1 MTVRAVL
8 FDLDNTLYPAS
19 NGLMLSIDQ
28 RIGEF
33 VQHLLGLSEEE
44 ALGLRRHYYAEYGT
58 TLRGLQHHHHHV
70 EVESYLQYVHDVALD
85 AFLASDARLEAGLA
99 QLNARKAIFTN
110 SPREHAERVLE
121 VLGIAHH
128 FERIFDLRFF
138 DFVAKPNPAAYARVL
153 DEMGLAGHET
163 MLLEDTIANLRP
175 AKALRMTT
183 ILIAEEQA
191 QQPLADY
198 VVPDVVAAVEL
209 AQQLVKP
216 PGPRRGGG
224 SRRRSSAAR
233 ASTPAEPPRLEQ

>member
-8 FDLDNTLYPAS
+8 FDLDNTIYPAS

-33 VQHLLGLSEEE
+33 VQRLLGLDEEE
-44 ALGLRRHYYAEYGT
+44 ALRLRRHYYAEYGT

-85 AFLASDARLEAGLA
+85 AFLASDARLDAGLA
-99 QLNARKAIFTN
+99 QLEARKVIFTT

-138 DFVAKPNPAAYARVL
+138 EFLAKPNPAAYARVL
-153 DEMGLAGHET
+153 DEMGLNGHEA
-163 MLLEDTIANLRP
+163 MLLEDTVANLRP
-175 AKALRMTT
+175 AKDLGMTT
-183 ILIAEEQA
+183 ILIVEEQI
-191 QQPLADY
+191 QHSLADY
-198 VVPDVVAAVEL
+198 VVPDVVAGVEL
-209 AQQLVKP
+209 AQQLAKP
-216 PGPRRGGG
+216 PS
-224 SRRRSSAAR
+224 SRRRRATGRRSHLPR
-233 ASTPAEPPRLEQ
+233 ASTPAELPRLEQ